1 MARAVEKVQLLQL
14 DEKNS
19 ARALHLHL
27 DLIQTKLIKT
37 LYLSRAARW
46 RVTKVLKTLGSV
58 NELRLGA
65 ELHTG

>member
-1 MARAVEKVQLLQL
+1 MAQAVEKVQLLQL

-19 ARALHLHL
+19 ARVHLHL

-46 RVTKVLKTLGSV
+46 RVTKGLQTLESV
-58 NELRLGA
+58 NE
-65 ELHTG
+65 